1 MSQNSS
7 ENNSRENSEQQPYQ
21 AGGGSGSQ
29 PPGLI
34 GWFAANH
41 VAANLVMIFIFA
53 FGLLAISGLKK
64 ESMPSIVFD
73 MVTISVAYPGAGPEE
88 VEVGIIVKIEE
99 ALNSIEGIREI
110 RSTASEGMARV
121 QVQAKVDFAV
131 SELTDEI
138 KLAIDSISTFP
149 LDSERP
155 VIAKVERKMQTL
167 RVAVSGDLTETAM
180 KHLADDIKEEIT
192 ALPEVTYASTLGAR
206 DFEMAIEIPEYRLRE
221 YGLTLSQ
228 VAQIIRRWSAD
239 IPGGTI
245 KSEAGSIRLR
255 AMGQAYTSR
264 EFEKII
270 LLTNSDGSIV
280 RLGDIANVVDGFV
293 EEEFYAFFNGR
304 PGMTIEV
311 KSTDQESEIEISAAV
326 HAYVEERR
334 KNLPESVNLDIW
346 GDSSFYLKSQI
357 NMLMKNM
364 MLGAILVFVVLGL
377 FLRLRMAIWVLIGL
391 PIAFLGATMMMPTVD
406 VTINIISLFAF
417 ILVLGIVVDDA
428 IIIAESVHTQTE
440 RDGYNLHNIVAGAQR
455 VAVPATFG
463 VLTTVMAFAPM
474 LLVTGPPSSLTKATA
489 WVVIFCLLFSLVE
502 SKLILPSHLAL
513 LSPPKKNKRGIPEWV
528 DDKLQRF
535 IKNVYQPF
543 VKRTIEYRYA
553 TLAGFI
559 GMILLVFGLMG
570 GGFIKYGFFPDIDS
584 PILQASVSVQEGSPP
599 GLAMEI
605 VDHMYASVAQIE
617 EEVVA
622 ESATGTGFIK
632 NVLSIVAQDKQGF
645 IMIELLPNE
654 SLKISPEDIERRWRE
669 KVGEIAGTTE
679 LKFVFQE
686 KMGGAPISLKLLGKN
701 ALQLEAAAAAL
712 QNFLST
718 QEGVYEI
725 TASVNEGP
733 QELSLKIKPS
743 AETLGITLVDLAS
756 QVREAFYGA
765 EAQRFQRN
773 SQELKVMV
781 RYPKSDRR
789 SIGDLESMW
798 IKLPGGDVVPFSAVA
813 EFELAQGYDVIR
825 RIDKERAINVSANVN
840 GSVVESAD
848 IFRQVR
854 LNFLP
859 LLAADF
865 AGVSMQLDGSSKDEQ
880 AAIAELWIAV
890 FFVLAGIYA
899 LLAIP
904 LKSYLQPL
912 IIMSV
917 IPFGLIGA
925 ILGHFFLGKTVSVIS
940 ILGFIA
946 LGGVVVNDSL
956 IMVDFVNVK
965 VRAGMSH
972 AQAAIE
978 AGSERFRAIILT
990 SLTTFFGL
998 VPILSETST
1007 QAQMIIPMA
1016 ISLAFGILFATIIT
1030 LVLVPAL
1037 YNIFADFVP
1046 DARGFSKASGE
1057 VV

>member
-1 MSQNSS
+1 
-7 ENNSRENSEQQPYQ
+7 
-21 AGGGSGSQ
+21 
-29 PPGLI
+29 
-34 GWFAANH
+34 
-41 VAANLVMIFIFA
+41 
-53 FGLLAISGLKK
+53 
-64 ESMPSIVFD
+64 
-73 MVTISVAYPGAGPEE
+73 
-88 VEVGIIVKIEE
+88 
-99 ALNSIEGIREI
+99 
-110 RSTASEGMARV
+110 
-121 QVQAKVDFAV
+121 
-131 SELTDEI
+131 
-138 KLAIDSISTFP
+138 
-149 LDSERP
+149 
-155 VIAKVERKMQTL
+155 
-167 RVAVSGDLTETAM
+167 
-180 KHLADDIKEEIT
+180 
-192 ALPEVTYASTLGAR
+192 
-206 DFEMAIEIPEYRLRE
+206 
-221 YGLTLSQ
+221 
-228 VAQIIRRWSAD
+228 
-239 IPGGTI
+239 
-245 KSEAGSIRLR
+245 
-255 AMGQAYTSR
+255 
-264 EFEKII
+264 
-270 LLTNSDGSIV
+270 
-280 RLGDIANVVDGFV
+280 
-293 EEEFYAFFNGR
+293 
-304 PGMTIEV
+304 
-311 KSTDQESEIEISAAV
+311 
-326 HAYVEERR
+326 
-334 KNLPESVNLDIW
+334 
-346 GDSSFYLKSQI
+346 
-357 NMLMKNM
+357 
-364 MLGAILVFVVLGL
+364 
-377 FLRLRMAIWVLIGL
+377 
-391 PIAFLGATMMMPTVD
+391 
-406 VTINIISLFAF
+406 
-417 ILVLGIVVDDA
+417 
-428 IIIAESVHTQTE
+428 
-440 RDGYNLHNIVAGAQR
+440 
-455 VAVPATFG
+455 
-463 VLTTVMAFAPM
+463 
-474 LLVTGPPSSLTKATA
+474 
-489 WVVIFCLLFSLVE
+489 LFSLVE

-1057 VV
+1057 VG